1 MRMRKS
7 IKLLVTLLF
16 FFVGIQN
23 VEAQRIKGYS
33 YYLPEAFQD
42 LQDADCPETE
52 TNFNIFSCYKFTYNG
67 ISYKAHL
74 VVNDFDGNRAS
85 DIEEFTNK
93 GYEHRTDLFT
103 GCTFDEELHT
113 LSNIRKRDGDWV
125 LATISYIDDVKFG
138 LYIRTKKHKDLLP
151 FEEDDYELLAD
162 FEICGKY
169 D

>member
-1 MRMRKS
+1 MNKKT
-7 IKLLVTLLF
+7 IKLLVTLLL

-42 LQDADCPETE
+42 LQEDEDCPSGKS
-52 TNFNIFSCYKFTYNG
+52 FNIFDCYKFTYNG
-67 ISYKAHL
+67 ISYKAHF
-74 VVNDFDGNRAS
+74 VVQYFDGNITS

-113 LSNIRKRDGDWV
+113 LSNIRKSNGDWV
-125 LATISYIDDVKFG
+125 LATISYIDDVKFA
-138 LYIRTKKHKDLLP
+138 LYIRADKYKDLLP
-151 FEEDDYELLAD
+151 FEEDDYDLLAD

>member
-1 MRMRKS
+1 MNKKT
-7 IKLLVTLLF
+7 IKLLVTLLL

-23 VEAQRIKGYS
+23 VEAQRITGYS

-42 LQDADCPETE
+42 LQEDEDCPSGESY
-52 TNFNIFSCYKFTYNG
+52 NIFACYKFTYNG

-113 LSNIRKRDGDWV
+113 LSNIRKTDLGWV

-138 LYIRTKKHKDLLP
+138 FYIVTKKHKDLLP

-162 FEICGKY
+162 FEICGTY